1 LPKQLQD
8 RCYGPYAIV
17 KNLKVKL
24 RLLQLARTLQ
34 FLDRGF
40 AEYFQVAVLSFGKQ
54 HAQRLLQDARKTI
67 SKMQKRQSDP
77 ASADVGDLGLFCEQ
91 AART

>member
-1 LPKQLQD
+1 
-8 RCYGPYAIV
+8 
-17 KNLKVKL
+17 VKL

-54 HAQRLLQDARKTI
+54 HAQRLHDARKTI
-67 SKMQKRQSDP
+67 SKMHKTQSDP